1 MAEFIPP
8 LGTAD
13 PQIFMENVRRLDQ
26 LMQSSELTFPDRAG
40 ELLYTWRGIHQTLI
54 PLSKQYMTL
63 AAAQADIVNIPV
75 GSTTYYRS
83 PDDSALAV
91 EVINNAGTLQ
101 PTGRKMPS
109 QQAVDA
115 IIRAVFGGLNVLF
128 DPLCELLLL
137 YPSLGGKTHIPLG
150 SITAAANTNSRM
162 GFPAIVAGPAAGGV
176 AARTAW
182 LADCGLKA
190 GDVISTRVTA
200 WYANAGGRV
209 AYVFRD
215 TSGTQIGT
223 QGLQYA
229 TATGVNSFTNTL
241 TVPAG
246 AVRLDIRVENTANA
260 GLVELAVVFVIT
272 ANASANLVVPG
283 RPLSPYPV
291 PLSAG
296 AVSTDAIQKKAVTVE
311 KAAFFVPGV
320 NLFDKSA
327 ATPDSYVDASTGTIK
342 TNVTYDASDFI
353 PVVAGNAYTQHYAH
367 QTAYYDANKN
377 YLSGEQASTSP
388 ATPRTLTIPTGA
400 AYIRMTVAKT
410 VLNTM
415 QFEKGSEATGYQ
427 PYAVQLDPLL
437 IPQTNTAVISD
448 YVERAHQIRVGR
460 MKLSQLESGAS
471 TILTVGIFGDS
482 WPTQPNRFSQ
492 PLAKALR
499 AKYGAGS
506 GVGWTS
512 FGRHATSESII
523 NANVFS
529 PSSSDVLKTL
539 FTWTG
544 NWLFSYSGT
553 KNPTNSSPDTAVVT
567 SSTPGDALKATVP
580 GTSDGGWSTCRL
592 GYVGTG
598 DGVIRYNWDG
608 GAWTTLTVQGS
619 GLQFVN
625 INPPATVNASNVLN
639 IENVSGTVSLCGL
652 NPLATGAGVRVHK
665 LGASGSSLASWLSMD
680 ANDFAKALT
689 ELALDTVIILTG
701 TNDQRITGGATA
713 FENNLRSFIARIR
726 AALPGADILFVMPCE
741 NERTDNPVTMASMA
755 ARARTVASDLNC
767 AFINLQYIFGE
778 NPADYAY
785 GAVHSWFASDGI
797 HPDPATGG
805 YLIKDAVFRVLV
817 NR

>member
-241 TVPAG
+241 TIPAG

-260 GLVELAVVFVIT
+260 GLVELAVVFMIT

-327 ATPDSYVDASTGTIK
+327 VTPDSYVDASTGTIK

-353 PVVAGNAYTQHYAH
+353 PVVTGNAYTQHYAH

-437 IPQTNTAVISD
+437 ITQTNTAVISD

-539 FTWTG
+539 FTWMG

-567 SSTPGDALKATVP
+567 SSTPGDKLKATVP

-619 GLQFVN
+619 GLQFVD

-665 LGASGSSLASWLSMD
+665 LGASGSSLASWLTMD

-741 NERTDNPVTMASMA
+741 NERTDNPTTMATMA
-755 ARARTVASDLNC
+755 KRARAVTAELGC
-767 AFINLQYIFGE
+767 AFINLQYIFGD

-785 GAVHSWFASDGI
+785 GSVHSWFAEDGI

-805 YLIKDAVFRVLV
+805 HLIKDAVFRALT